1 MSAPLSR
8 MLLCLSVVNLVLFTD
23 DASWGGETP
32 LENIRVAYSAISP
45 TQLHGRVPLE
55 AGFYRKN
62 GLDVEMV
69 LFTGAPVAVAS
80 LVAGET
86 PIIQAGG
93 VGVISSNL
101 NGSGAVLLAG
111 AINRFPYQLFA
122 SPEIRTV
129 QDLKGKKFG
138 VARIGAADH
147 SSAAIVLKKY
157 GLNPEREITF
167 IQVGSVPARLAA
179 LLGKSI
185 HATLLIPPETLKA
198 REGGLRMLLDF
209 TQMDIEYQHTGIATT
224 KDFIK
229 RRPDTVRRFVKAY
242 VEGIHYILTDPRGT
256 REIMRKFLK
265 VKEAQAI
272 EEAYSGL
279 VLKVTRRVPYPT
291 EKGIQLILD
300 QLGATNPKA
309 AKAKPADFVEASFLR
324 ELEESGYID
333 RLYR

>member
-1 MSAPLSR
+1 LYVNT
-8 MLLCLSVVNLVLFTD
+8 LLHYEGRL
-23 DASWGGETP
+23 AWGEGH
-32 LENIRVAYSAISP
+32 LENLRVAYSAISP
-45 TQLHGRVPLE
+45 TQLHGWLPLVT
-55 AGFYRKN
+55 GLYKKH
-62 GLDVEMV
+62 GLDVEMI
-69 LFTGAPVAVAS
+69 LFTGAPLAVAS

-86 PIIQAGG
+86 PIIQAAA

-101 NGSGAVLLAG
+101 ASSGAVMLTG
-111 AINRFPYQLFA
+111 AINRFPYQLFV
-122 SPEIRTV
+122 SPEIKAV

-138 VARIGAADH
+138 VARIGAGDY
-147 SSAAIVLKKY
+147 SSATIVLKQQ
-157 GLNPEREITF
+157 GLDPEKEVVF
-167 IQVGSVPARLAA
+167 IQVGSVPSRLAA

-198 REGGLRMLLDF
+198 REAGLRMLLDF
-209 TQMDIEYQHTGIATT
+209 TQIDIEYQHTGIATT
-224 KDFIK
+224 RDFIK
-229 RRPDTVRRFVKAY
+229 KRPDTVRRFVKAY
-242 VEGIHYILTDPRGT
+242 VEGIHYILTNPKGT

-265 VKEAQAI
+265 LKEDQAI
-272 EEAYSGL
+272 EEAYNGL